1 MHVVC
6 GRGSSCFGG
15 VVTLCASGFVDD
27 VIFVHN
33 RRGKGDTSLTEFDVF
48 DGLVLDRVANIRRV
62 PKKRHE
68 TRSRNSVS
76 SQPIFEIFSP
86 SDSAIN
92 LQQSFLLKIPPHVIC
107 VATLPRETNIN
118 VRK

>member
-33 RRGKGDTSLTEFDVF
+33 RRGKGDTSLTKFDVF

-68 TRSRNSVS
+68 TGSRNSTD
-76 SQPIFEIFSP
+76 IRNFFTIRFCNKF
-86 SDSAIN
+86 AAK
-92 LQQSFLLKIPPHVIC
+92 FLIEDPTARHMLRY
-107 VATLPRETNIN
+107 TTS
-118 VRK
+118 